1 MQASSISAET
11 GPVGERGK
19 RLIFVGG
26 SPRSGTTLVQNIL
39 DSHPEICGGPEF
51 DNVHNI
57 IGLRNSML
65 ISLERGRTD
74 VFMNKEILDGRIA
87 ALIESFLLPY
97 ADRRQRRLVSE
108 KTPWNVLAFSEL
120 LELFPAARL
129 IFCVRDPR
137 AIVGSM
143 LMVGERAVSKQHD
156 HPAFTVD
163 IEAAIGTVRHC
174 NDAGFKVVPH
184 ARVFVAQYEQIVSRP
199 ESSVRQLCDF
209 LGVTWDPA
217 MLHPERLK
225 HEGDKTLDDVWYSRD
240 DYYRPITVA
249 DMDKWKEL
257 LNPENVCR
265 INDAFANDRRL
276 AQLGYSFRADQADE
290 LREAQP
296 LIPHGSRKHGGP
308 STWWLIRYL
317 WGMWR

>member
-11 GPVGERGK
+11 GAVSERGK

-39 DSHPEICGGPEF
+39 DSHPDICGGPEF

-57 IGLRNSML
+57 VALRNSML
-65 ISLERGRTD
+65 ISIERGRTD
-74 VFMNKEILDGRIA
+74 VFMNKEILDGRMA
-87 ALIESFLLPY
+87 VLIEDFLLPY
-97 ADRRQRRLVSE
+97 ADRKQRRLLSE
-108 KTPWNVLAFSEL
+108 KTPWNVLVFSEL

-129 IFCVRDPR
+129 VFCVRDPR
-137 AIVGSM
+137 AVIGSM
-143 LMVGERAVSKQHD
+143 LKVGARAVSKQHD

-163 IEAAIGTVRHC
+163 IDAAIGTVRQC

-184 ARVFVAQYEQIVSRP
+184 ERVFLAQYEQVVSQPEPIVR
-199 ESSVRQLCDF
+199 RLCGF
-209 LGVTWDPA
+209 LGVPWAET

-225 HEGDKTLDDVWYSRD
+225 HDGEKTLDDVWYSRD
-240 DYYRPITVA
+240 DYYKAITAV
-249 DMDKWKEL
+249 DTDKWKEQL
-257 LNPENVCR
+257 SHENVR
-265 INDAFANDRRL
+265 AINDAFAQDQRL

-290 LREAQP
+290 LYEAP
-296 LIPHGSRKHGGP
+296 SLVAHGSRKRSGP

-317 WGMWR
+317 WRMWR

>member
-11 GPVGERGK
+11 GAIGERGK

-39 DSHPEICGGPEF
+39 DSHPDICGGPEL

-57 IGLRNSML
+57 VGLRNTML
-65 ISLERGRTD
+65 IALERGRTD
-74 VFMNKEILDGRIA
+74 LFMDKETLDERIA
-87 ALIESFLLPY
+87 AFIESFLLPY

-137 AIVGSM
+137 AVIGSM
-143 LMVGERAVSKQHD
+143 LKVGERALSKQHD

-163 IEAAIGTVRHC
+163 LDTAIGTVQQC

-184 ARVFVAQYEQIVSRP
+184 ERVFVAQYEQIVSQP
-199 ESSVRQLCDF
+199 EPNMRRLCGF
-209 LGVTWDPA
+209 LGVPWNETI
-217 MLHPERLK
+217 LHPERLK
-225 HEGDKTLDDVWYSRD
+225 HEGDKTLDDVWYSRS
-240 DYYRPITVA
+240 DYYKAITAA
-249 DMDKWKEL
+249 DMDKWKEQL
-257 LNPENVCR
+257 SPENIRR

-290 LREAQP
+290 LCAAPP
-296 LIPHGSRKHGGP
+296 LMPRASRKHGGP

-317 WGMWR
+317 WRMWR